1 MVGGYE
7 LLQDMLMIAC
17 AHRLS
22 SGTVGV
28 SFLMQEDEWAM
39 A

>member
-7 LLQDMLMIAC
+7 LLQDILMIAC

-28 SFLMQEDEWAM
+28 LMQEDEWAM